1 MLEEGVMS
9 MLGLPVGLIALVIV
23 SILILSGIAQRVL
36 DRMRMDDRTALVLV
50 LAMLIG
56 GFLPDLPL
64 GSTLRINVGGG
75 LIPIGISAY
84 LFASAGTA
92 KERVRTLFAIVVT
105 TAVVYAVSAYL
116 PTEPQ
121 NMAIDPVYA
130 FALIAGITAYLAGR
144 SRRGSFIAGVMGIVL
159 NDVIYGVQ
167 LLYLN
172 FQGETTIGG
181 AGIFDTVVL
190 AGIIAV
196 LLAELVGETR
206 EKLQGGPAKI
216 TPDRP
221 QGLKTPGRRDEDEE

>member
-1 MLEEGVMS
+1 

-23 SILILSGIAQRVL
+23 SILIISGIAQRVL
-36 DRMRMDDRTALVLV
+36 DRMRMDDKTALILV

-64 GSTLRINVGGG
+64 TRTLSINVGGG

-92 KERVRTLFAIVVT
+92 KERIRTLLAIAVT
-105 TAVVYAVSAYL
+105 TVVVYVVSAYL
-116 PTEPQ
+116 PTEPE

-159 NDVIYGVQ
+159 NDLIYGIQ
-167 LLYLN
+167 LMALN
-172 FQGETTIGG
+172 FQGQTTIGG
-181 AGIFDTVVL
+181 AGMFDTVVL
-190 AGIIAV
+190 SGIIAV

-216 TPDRP
+216 TKDRP
-221 QGLKTPGRRDEDEE
+221 QGLKAPERRSDDEE